1 MYDLKTKM
9 GSPFEKNKHTKNKHT
24 SWNCTHTHKPRKD
37 NIERATQIHKKAAIK
52 FNSPNIKSNFLNDT
66 HKFKYKLLFYLA
78 AIAIL

>member
-1 MYDLKTKM
+1 MRKINTQKINTQA
-9 GSPFEKNKHTKNKHT
+9 GTAH
-24 SWNCTHTHKPRKD
+24 THTHKPRKD